1 MNTIQKT
8 LMIATL
14 SIVGFVSPAFAA
26 DQAACADKVNVKV
39 NGLVCDFCA
48 RSVEKIFNARD
59 EVAGI
64 KVNLDAGQ
72 IDIDM
77 KSGKSI
83 DDKTLNKLIKDSGF
97 DITNIKRGC

>member
-1 MNTIQKT
+1 MNTIQKI
-8 LMIATL
+8 LMTTAFVL
-14 SIVGFVSPAFAA
+14 AGFVSPAFAA
-26 DQAACADKVNVKV
+26 QPAACADKVNVKV

-48 RSVEKIFNARD
+48 RSVEKLFNARE

-64 KVNLDAGQ
+64 TVNLDAGQ

-77 KSGKSI
+77 KAGKSI

>member
-1 MNTIQKT
+1 MKLFQKT
-8 LMIATL
+8 LTL
-14 SIVGFVSPAFAA
+14 AALAIICSMTPTFAA
-26 DQAACADKVNVKV
+26 EQAACADKVNIKV

-48 RSVEKIFNARD
+48 RSVEKLFGDRQ

-64 KVNLDAGQ
+64 KINLDAGQ

-77 KSGKSI
+77 KAGKSI
-83 DDKTLNKLIKDSGF
+83 DDPTLNKLIKDSGF

>member
-1 MNTIQKT
+1 MNNVQHT
-8 LMIATL
+8 LLITTL
-14 SIVGFVSPAFAA
+14 VVIGLTTPSYAASPAT
-26 DQAACADKVNVKV
+26 CANAVNIKV

-48 RSVEKIFNARD
+48 RSVEKLFGARE

-77 KSGKSI
+77 KTGKSI

-97 DITNIKRGC
+97 DVTNIKRGC

>member
-1 MNTIQKT
+1 MNTIQKILT
-8 LMIATL
+8 FSALAIICSVAP
-14 SIVGFVSPAFAA
+14 SYAA
-26 DQAACADKVNVKV
+26 EQLACSNAVNIKV

-48 RSVEKIFNARD
+48 RSVEKLFGARE

-64 KVNLDAGQ
+64 KVNLDVGQ

-83 DDKTLNKLIKDSGF
+83 DDQTLNKLIKDSGF

>member
-1 MNTIQKT
+1 MKLIQ
-8 LMIATL
+8 
-14 SIVGFVSPAFAA
+14 
-26 DQAACADKVNVKV
+26 QAALIVTVAMIGFAVQANAAPASACANAVNIKV

-48 RSVEKIFNARD
+48 RSVEKLFGARE

-77 KSGKSI
+77 KSGKTI
-83 DDKTLNKLIKDSGF
+83 DDQTLNKLIKDSGF

>member
-1 MNTIQKT
+1 MKHIQ
-8 LMIATL
+8 
-14 SIVGFVSPAFAA
+14 
-26 DQAACADKVNVKV
+26 QAALIVTVAMIGFAVPANAAPASACANAVNIKV

-48 RSVEKIFNARD
+48 RSVEKLFGARE

-77 KSGKSI
+77 KSGKTI
-83 DDKTLNKLIKDSGF
+83 DDQTLNKLIKDSGF